1 MRGINPNAVYIMF
14 DGTSYFGM
22 YGCDVYEEMRDDPDL
37 EIESGPY
44 SKWPEKK
51 IQELNGIPDSP
62 QY

>member
-22 YGCDVYEEMRDDPDL
+22 YGCDIHEEMREDPDL
-37 EIESGPY
+37 EIHSGPY
-44 SKWPEKK
+44 NKWPDNK